1 MGHKDTRMLDR
12 IYAKLPPELLRV
24 RLLALGR
31 CSTGAVKHERNW
43 CTNGC
48 TGQQVDDV
56 SSGKL
61 APQSPQWLCALC
73 LRAEK
78 GLGAVVLHGRLD
90 ALPVSGRTVWMK
102 CNA

>member
-1 MGHKDTRMLDR
+1 MLDR

-24 RLLALGR
+24 RLLALGS
-31 CSTGAVKHERNW
+31 CSTGAVN
-43 CTNGC
+43 TSGTGAQNGC

-102 CNA
+102 CGA